1 MQDDKLTKTVIVQA
15 AITVL
20 VLLGGMWMFMNVLIF
35 ESGHFTGQRSLTL
48 VETVYL
54 MAQILTTVGYGDI
67 VPAYPR
73 GQVVV
78 GCYVLLSLF
87 LIVDMISLISTA
99 VIGRV
104 EKYSMRLTEE
114 AFEEVTMLEGS
125 QTTSQKRP
133 LIFGKQEVSYMSLF
147 SSGGPLLFFV
157 LAGVLFFH
165 YYPGEGKTWL
175 QAIYM
180 SIVTLSTTGFGA
192 FTAVTTGGQVFGAF
206 WMIFGVAALVSFVGA
221 FAELLMKLK
230 ENERHSAAIMR
241 AEMEANIKKV
251 KPPVEGKLNRDEFLR
266 FAVLQ
271 LRIASEEQ
279 LKAIEK
285 VFDRRPDPRRL
296 RASPK
301 PQS

>member
-1 MQDDKLTKTVIVQA
+1 
-15 AITVL
+15 
-20 VLLGGMWMFMNVLIF
+20 
-35 ESGHFTGQRSLTL
+35 
-48 VETVYL
+48 
-54 MAQILTTVGYGDI
+54 
-67 VPAYPR
+67 
-73 GQVVV
+73 
-78 GCYVLLSLF
+78 
-87 LIVDMISLISTA
+87 
-99 VIGRV
+99 
-104 EKYSMRLTEE
+104 MRLTEE
-114 AFEEVTMLEGS
+114 AFEEMTTLDGN
-125 QTTSQKRP
+125 QTAPRKRP
-133 LIFGKQEVSYMSLF
+133 LLFGRQEVSYMSLF

-230 ENERHSAAIMR
+230 ENERHSAAFVR
-241 AEMEANIKKV
+241 AEMEANLKKV
-251 KPPVEGKLNRDEFLR
+251 KIGAKGKLNRDEFLR

-301 PQS
+301 PQI